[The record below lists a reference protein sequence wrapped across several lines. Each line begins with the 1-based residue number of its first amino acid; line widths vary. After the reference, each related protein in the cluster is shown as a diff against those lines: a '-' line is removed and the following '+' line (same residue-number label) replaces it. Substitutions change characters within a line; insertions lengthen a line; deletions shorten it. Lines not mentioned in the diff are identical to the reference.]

1 MSTHTT
7 IHNENFQLSEKD
19 KEYNYQL
26 ELTKKLDKLT
36 GDFDQNTIN
45 EIVLWKVNR
54 YSLLEPSTMDLINT
68 IKSDEIAINIDQ
80 TKDILKALLNTKG
93 IQLPMASSILR
104 FKNKNIYQII
114 DQRVYRIISK
124 GETLNI
130 PTYQNDKN
138 IEDQVNLYLK
148 YLVDLRAVCKNF
160 NIPFDESDRILYMAD
175 KRINKDHKIK
185 V

>member
-7 IHNENFQLSEKD
+7 IHDQNFQLSEED

-26 ELTKKLDKLT
+26 ELTKKLDKLN
-36 GDFDQNTIN
+36 GNFDQNTIN

-54 YSLLEPSTMDLINT
+54 YSLLQPATMDLINS
-68 IKSDEIAINIDQ
+68 INPGVSQINIDK
-80 TKDILKALLNTKG
+80 TKVILKALLNTSG

-114 DQRVYRIISK
+114 DQRVYRIIYK

-130 PTYQNDKN
+130 PTYQNEKN
-138 IEDQVNLYLK
+138 IEHQVNLYIK
-148 YLVDLRAVCKNF
+148 YLEDLRAVCENL
-160 NIPFDESDRILYMAD
+160 NIPFDDSDRILYMAD
-175 KRINKDHKIK
+175 KRINKDHKIN